1 MSRELIVQL
10 IKKKRD
16 LYQEQHD
23 LVIEELDVEK
33 ELATC
38 AEEDDARLE
47 VKLRE
52 ANAKKLSVEAKIK
65 RLHLFEV
72 RYSHSFIPSLCIVCF
87 VDHNNESFMVEVK
100 SDRGNGIRQFECPTC
115 KHVLRVNPI

>member
-10 IKKKRD
+10 IKKKRS
-16 LYQEQHD
+16 LYQAQHD
-23 LVIEELDVEK
+23 LVIEELDAEE

-47 VKLRE
+47 VKLRD
-52 ANAKKLSVEAKIK
+52 ANAKKLSIEAKIK
-65 RLHLFEV
+65 RSHLFGQ
-72 RYSHSFIPSLCIVCF
+72 RYSHSFVPSLCIVCF
-87 VDHNNESFMVEVK
+87 VDHNKESFMVEVN
-100 SDRGNGIRQFECPTC
+100 SDRGNGIRQFECPIC

>member
-1 MSRELIVQL
+1 MSRELIIQL
-10 IKKKRD
+10 IKKKKA
-16 LYQEQHD
+16 LCQEQHN
-23 LVIEELDVEK
+23 LVIEELDVEE

-47 VKLRE
+47 VKLRD

-65 RLHLFEV
+65 RSHRFGQ
-72 RYSHSFIPSLCIVCF
+72 RYSHSFVPSLCIVCF
-87 VDHNNESFMVEVK
+87 VDHNKEPFMVEVE
-100 SDRGNGIRQFECPTC
+100 SDRGNGIRQFECSTC